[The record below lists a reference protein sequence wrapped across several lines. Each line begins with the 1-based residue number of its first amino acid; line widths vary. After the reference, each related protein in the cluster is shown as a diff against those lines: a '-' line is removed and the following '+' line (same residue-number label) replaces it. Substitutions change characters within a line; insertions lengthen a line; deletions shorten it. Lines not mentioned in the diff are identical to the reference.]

1 MCVRPRLSH
10 RTSQQPRK
18 PIPDQIMSTPATET
32 QSSTGLAQPFK
43 PSGNGT
49 KRPAAKQLPAHIG
62 KIWSAVTITGKEY
75 TTNPMVT
82 CNYCDHQFSGGAS
95 RIADHIRDK
104 CKCKD
109 DDRKEEFLGLK
120 KQLIA
125 EKETKDGRAAAK
137 TAAAEVEEAAD
148 QAEKKPRVGMEYE
161 VKTEFKQKGIAAS
174 FRDAKGRDVW

>member
-1 MCVRPRLSH
+1 
-10 RTSQQPRK
+10 
-18 PIPDQIMSTPATET
+18 
-32 QSSTGLAQPFK
+32 
-43 PSGNGT
+43 
-49 KRPAAKQLPAHIG
+49 
-62 KIWSAVTITGKEY
+62 
-75 TTNPMVT
+75 MVT
-82 CNYCDHQFSGGAS
+82 CNYCDHQFSGGAT

-109 DDRKEEFLGLK
+109 DDLKEEFLGLK

>member
-1 MCVRPRLSH
+1 MRPSTTHSH
-10 RTSQQPRK
+10 QPRK
-18 PIPDQIMSTPATET
+18 SPILQHVMSTSANET

-75 TTNPMVT
+75 TTTPMVT

-120 KQLIA
+120 NQLIA

-148 QAEKKPRVGMEYE
+148 QVEKKPRVGKE
-161 VKTEFKQKGIAAS
+161 
-174 FRDAKGRDVW
+174 